1 MRILLADAGW
11 KMRGGQW
18 QTLYLAE
25 GLRERGHEVML
36 LARHG
41 SLLFDL
47 AQKSGLETRHIG
59 LSTMLAYSGRRQV
72 VHVQD
77 AHAHTL
83 AALGSR
89 SPFLVSRRVM
99 FPLRD
104 GWASRKKY
112 QRAAG
117 FLAVS
122 RAVARELKRAGLP
135 EAKVKVVYDGV
146 PDISPAAYAKHV
158 AALKSEDP
166 QKLNTL
172 MVESCALAGMEL
184 RLGGTMA
191 EALASGL
198 VFLYLS
204 ASEGL
209 GSGVLMAMAAGLP
222 VVASRVGGLVEA
234 VEEGF
239 TGLLVANEKAAIA
252 NALATLREDRNL
264 CVRLSDNAR
273 RRWERMFTLEHMV
286 ENTLVAYREFG
297 LG

>member
-41 SLLFDL
+41 SLLFEL
-47 AQKSGLETRHIG
+47 AQKSGLETKQIG

-77 AHAHTL
+77 AHSHTL

-89 SPFLVSRRVM
+89 SPFLVARRVM
-99 FPLRD
+99 FPVRD
-104 GWASRKKY
+104 SWASRKKY

-146 PDISPAAYAKHV
+146 PDIAPAAYAKHA
-158 AALKSEDP
+158 AALRSDDP
-166 QKLNTL
+166 QKLNGL

-184 RLGGTMA
+184 KLGETMA
-191 EALASGL
+191 EGLASGL

-209 GSGVLMAMAAGLP
+209 GSGVLLAMAAGLP

-239 TGLLVANEKAAIA
+239 TGLLVGNDKAAIA
-252 NALATLREDRNL
+252 KALVALREDRNL
-264 CVRLSDNAR
+264 CLRLSDNAR

-286 ENTLVAYREFG
+286 ENTLVAYKEFG